1 MSLELLIGL
10 LAYLEPKLWL
20 KNPIFDK
27 NKKVKQKVSFA
38 ISGQALASHNSV
50 AD

>member
-1 MSLELLIGL
+1 VFLESLFALLG
-10 LAYLEPKLWL
+10 YLESKLWL

-27 NKKVKQKVSFA
+27 NIKAAQKVSFA
-38 ISGQALASHNSV
+38 ISGQTLASHNLA